1 MSNLGYHRFPLGMDF
16 GVGITA
22 ASRQEDTTRGP
33 GQVGQARTSGE
44 GGLGQEIGPG
54 PSVGLGT
61 AVRNL
66 KRRRPALA
74 CEQCRRRKIKCDRAT
89 PCGPCQRSQLDIC
102 TFRPE
107 WYRGTSTNIT
117 TCVDAARASAGAGMA
132 SVTSLPG
139 PRSSGS
145 LAQSSPMVS
154 RLEPQLGAI
163 DRVSSRDLSTPLLA
177 LASPVS
183 EDWQRQLPGPGTLSH
198 PHQQRAG
205 TLLTDRDRDRDRDR
219 ERGRERERP
228 QSSAASDASFLDMSI
243 DGDRHMT
250 RSLDGRSTAEPLSQQ
265 PQQQQR
271 RLAPMHGCFVK
282 SRFYGPSHW
291 INASGEFGYVLE
303 VQREAE
309 LDKSSDIQSL
319 LNECKRLCRIC
330 KSMPYARD
338 PPAAAVFTAAA
349 PGLADSLPP
358 QRTCDGLVRLYLR
371 TFESVYR
378 VLHVP
383 TFRMQYASFWA
394 SPQSQSAN
402 SAFTAQLLL
411 VCALGSCFCQ
421 DKETSRASQRA
432 SALRWISTA
441 HSWMSSPSEK
451 SRLNIS
457 GLQTQ
462 CLRVLAKQ
470 AYPGGPELVWI
481 SAGSLVRAA
490 MQLGLHHDP
499 SKLPGVGGFEA
510 EMRRR
515 LWATILDL
523 QIQSSIESGGS
534 PLISRTDY
542 DCEPPSN
549 LDDAQLDP
557 DMSNSGPCS
566 RPASVFTD
574 TSMQCALM
582 RTLPIR
588 LEVAK
593 YLNDFSSEQT
603 YAETLR
609 LGHKLRGALEEHT
622 RLFRSFTGQHQRPS
636 PFQIKLFE
644 LLTFRFLLALHFPFA
659 IRAKKNPTYYFSH
672 KVCLDLSLSL
682 LHYSSTST
690 TTASPLTASLNTMAF
705 QPPEDD
711 YTRLRVLGSGI
722 FRDSPLRAVIFV
734 CIELLMQM
742 ESDADN
748 SGSGNGSSLQAPLG
762 QFPSIYNALGRQE
775 LHKVVAEYV
784 QLLARR
790 IEAGETTVRGHVF
803 FSGVL
808 AHLDALQAGR
818 PARGDILA
826 AMRKSLEFC
835 QGMLKAIAQE
845 HYAATAASRVESDG
859 GSAFLEDFGSLL
871 AGAGPVGSSTTS
883 SIESAGT
890 FDSTAWFDFVGFI
903 LSFFSTASS
912 QQRAECVVEGRGSL
926 FPPSDVELVI
936 TRTLAQLLPG
946 QDAGLQFDMD
956 DNTLPF

>member
-1 MSNLGYHRFPLGMDF
+1 MDF
-16 GVGITA
+16 GVGISASSLRDVEA
-22 ASRQEDTTRGP
+22 ATRGP
-33 GQVGQARTSGE
+33 GQAGQARTAGGGD
-44 GGLGQEIGPG
+44 GGLGLGLGLGPG

-61 AVRNL
+61 GARNL

-89 PCGPCQRSQLDIC
+89 PCGPCQRSQLDVC

-107 WYRGTSTNIT
+107 WYKGTSTNIT
-117 TCVDAARASAGAGMA
+117 TCANAAQASSGTTDLASMPSLSRSGSGLLSRSSTMA
-132 SVTSLPG
+132 S
-139 PRSSGS
+139 
-145 LAQSSPMVS
+145 
-154 RLEPQLGAI
+154 RLDPQLG
-163 DRVSSRDLSTPLLA
+163 DMDQGSSRDLSTPLLA
-177 LASPVS
+177 LASPIS
-183 EDWQRQLPGPGTLSH
+183 EDWQRPLPGPGPASQSQGARFGTGSLSQS
-198 PHQQRAG
+198 HQPITSG
-205 TLLTDRDRDRDRDR
+205 LLADR
-219 ERGRERERP
+219 ERNRERERERDQP
-228 QSSAASDASFLDMSI
+228 QSSGASDTSFMDMSI
-243 DGDRHMT
+243 DGDRRMT
-250 RSLDGRSTAEPLSQQ
+250 RSLDDRSTAEPPSQ
-265 PQQQQR
+265 PHQQQKQR
-271 RLAPMHGCFVK
+271 RLAPVRGCFVK

-309 LDKSSDIQSL
+309 LDKHSEIQSL
-319 LNECKRLCRIC
+319 LNECKRLCRVC
-330 KSMPYARD
+330 KSMPYSRD
-338 PPAAAVFTAAA
+338 PPTATAFSVAAHS
-349 PGLADSLPP
+349 LADSLPP
-358 QRTCDGLVRLYLR
+358 QRTCDELVRLYLR

-383 TFRMQYASFWA
+383 TFRVQYASFWA
-394 SPQSQSAN
+394 NPQAQTAN
-402 SAFTAQLLL
+402 STFTAQLLL
-411 VCALGSCFCQ
+411 ICALGSCFYQ

-481 SAGSLVRAA
+481 SAGALVRAA

-499 SKLPGVGGFEA
+499 SKLPGVGDFEA
-510 EMRRR
+510 EIRRR

-534 PLISRTDY
+534 PLISYTDY

-549 LDDAQLDP
+549 FDDTQLDP
-557 DMSNSGPCS
+557 NASSLPS
-566 RPASVFTD
+566 LPRPVSVFTD
-574 TSMQCALM
+574 ASMQCALM

-593 YLNDFSSEQT
+593 YLNDFSSQQT
-603 YAETLR
+603 YDETLR
-609 LGHKLRGALEEHT
+609 LGHKLRGVLEEHT
-622 RLFRSFTGQHQRPS
+622 RLFRSFAGQRQQPT

-682 LHYSSTST
+682 LHYNIST
-690 TTASPLTASLNTMAF
+690 TVTTATANPALTANNNF
-705 QPPEDD
+705 QRPAAPEDD

-742 ESDADN
+742 EPVDAEGGGG
-748 SGSGNGSSLQAPLG
+748 GSGSSLQAPLG
-762 QFPSIYNALGRQE
+762 QYPSIYNALGRQE

-818 PARGDILA
+818 PARADILA

-845 HYAATAASRVESDG
+845 HYAATAASRVESEN
-859 GSAFLEDFGSLL
+859 GSAFLEDIGSLL
-871 AGAGPVGSSTTS
+871 AGVGPGSTAS
-883 SIESAGT
+883 SAESAGT
-890 FDSTAWFDFVGFI
+890 FDSTAWFDF
-903 LSFFSTASS
+903 
-912 QQRAECVVEGRGSL
+912 
-926 FPPSDVELVI
+926 
-936 TRTLAQLLPG
+936 LLPG

-956 DNTLPF
+956 DNALSF